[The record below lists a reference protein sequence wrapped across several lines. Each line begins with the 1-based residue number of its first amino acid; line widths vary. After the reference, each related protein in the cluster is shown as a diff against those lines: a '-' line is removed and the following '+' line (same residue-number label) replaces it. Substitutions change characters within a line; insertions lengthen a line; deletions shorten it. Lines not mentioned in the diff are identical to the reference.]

1 MLVLAVLCF
10 ASCITGW
17 RRERILSAQTAFG
30 VLRQVR
36 NPCLRAFDCS
46 DCVFRDFPFEKS
58 AELAALYAF
67 GMELVCSFFPFR
79 RFVCNPF
86 PAFCWDRMEYLYLG
100 LSKNGLGVDFDGGA
114 RRIPP
119 DGCWETNRA
128 GARRF
133 HTLPVPTGAGKIWV
147 VCRRFPRGSAGRG
160 CLPGPLFH
168 GKPGGHF
175 PPGHGLCFLGF
186 QWRGHFWTACFWPCQ
201 NGWLAGLAV
210 LLFYGRMRLSTYLE
224 GNVLYFVILLMV
236 LPAFQWMLNPM
247 FVQNVV
253 FSVGLSLVGGIEIVS
268 AACLLYWIASFI
280 QKEKEEEKPNCKR
293 EPFPGGWYASGHTH
307 L

>member
-1 MLVLAVLCF
+1 MMARSGAFGKRGKFLGAGIAVLAVLSLLLYYGV
-10 ASCITGW
+10 ASGTDFVRTDRLWSFEASAKILVLGLSIAVIVYLGISLLKNRLSL
-17 RRERILSAQTAFG
+17 RRYTL
-30 VLRQVR
+30 
-36 NPCLRAFDCS
+36 
-46 DCVFRDFPFEKS
+46 
-58 AELAALYAF
+58 LAWSWF
-67 GMELVCSFFPFR
+67 VVFFPFR

-186 QWRGHFWTACFWPCQ
+186 QCGDIS
-201 NGWLAGLAV
+201 
-210 LLFYGRMRLSTYLE
+210 GRR
-224 GNVLYFVILLMV
+224 
-236 LPAFQWMLNPM
+236 
-247 FVQNVV
+247 
-253 FSVGLSLVGGIEIVS
+253 VS
-268 AACLLYWIASFI
+268 GPVKMAACGPGCPSFLW
-280 QKEKEEEKPNCKR
+280 KDAALNL
-293 EPFPGGWYASGHTH
+293 FGGERPVFCDFVDGSSCLSMDA
-307 L
+307 